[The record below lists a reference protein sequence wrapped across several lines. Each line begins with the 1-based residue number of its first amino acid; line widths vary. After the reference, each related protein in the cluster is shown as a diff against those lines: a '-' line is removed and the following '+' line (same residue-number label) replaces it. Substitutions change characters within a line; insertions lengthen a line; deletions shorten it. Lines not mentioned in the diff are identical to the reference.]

1 MKRILLLGLAMALGS
16 LNGCGT
22 TCNLAGSF
30 THPETEPRVYGGV
43 RRDLEFVDDVVQ
55 KGKPIGSD
63 PKAVVVLVPFAL
75 AEAILTLVGDTLT
88 LPITIYLQDRRV
100 AASKCDHDSKPAASS
115 GSASEDQAQ
124 GQPITMNPVDE
135 SQKGESKSQAPP
147 P

>member
-1 MKRILLLGLAMALGS
+1 MKRILLLGLAIALGS

-22 TCNLAGSF
+22 TCNLAGGF

-43 RRDLEFVDDVVQ
+43 QRDLEFVDDMVQ

-75 AEAILTLVGDTLT
+75 AEAILSLVGDTLT

-100 AASKCDHDSKPAASS
+100 AASKWDSVGRDPATS
-115 GSASEDQAQ
+115 
-124 GQPITMNPVDE
+124 PVDE
-135 SQKGESKSQAPP
+135 GQEGESKSQAPP